1 LTATVT
7 LNARDTRDFKI
18 SFQMP
23 FYPMIDDRQNTEFA
37 MKITF
42 IPVWNAKSNNK
53 GWDAY
58 LRNLRD

>member
-1 LTATVT
+1 
-7 LNARDTRDFKI
+7 
-18 SFQMP
+18 MP